1 MEIPKI
7 NREEVDFT
15 TDSEICNVG
24 FYEGEKDNRPF
35 RIEVWSSYGID
46 VATFFI
52 STVNLKEEDV
62 KAFINSTP
70 DRPGP
75 SAPSL
80 WRAGFPARPSC
91 SWIPPRS
98 RPSAG
103 RRSSSR
109 WRPPGAR
116 CAAACHWRRFP
127 SRCGGF

>member
-52 STVNLKEEDV
+52 STLNLKEEDV
-62 KAFINSTP
+62 KAFINSTETI
-70 DRPGP
+70 DIIEDEIKFQTIENDGNEFY
-75 SAPSL
+75 SVN
-80 WRAGFPARPSC
+80 
-91 SWIPPRS
+91 IPLRDKDKVYS
-98 RPSAG
+98 ELKVDLKSYE
-103 RRSSSR
+103 
-109 WRPPGAR
+109 
-116 CAAACHWRRFP
+116 F
-127 SRCGGF
+127 